1 MRIENNIL
9 IAECTSYDFKGELE
23 RKKVK
28 DWLKSVSAFPDTDG
42 GALFFGVDNDS
53 NIVGVANPQKD
64 MEFISEKINSHLDP
78 VPVYSLNPVKTAD
91 GKVILVLEF
100 PTGKQTPYYLCLD
113 GKRIAYVRRGNQS
126 VPATSRELFEL
137 VLRGSNRSWDSLVSN
152 ELREKHSFNTLEK
165 EYNLRSGGRWEESLL
180 RSFGLVTEDGH
191 LTNAGLLFADRC
203 PVAQSRVYCTKWH
216 GTGKTDAVNDSEYQG
231 NLLYLLDMAKSFI
244 KANTAV
250 RWYKLPDYRLNLPE
264 YAELGSEVSINIY
277 DDRIETT
284 SPGGITDVF
293 DPIRLEPEKIA
304 SMRRNPILA
313 EVFSQLHYMEK
324 RGSGLRKIQDATAL
338 LPSYKADKKPFFE
351 SSRVFF
357 YTTIPNVNYGMTD
370 ADFEA
375 LVDQR
380 QSADAKFTQKIHPEP
395 ENITQKKIGKTAQ
408 AIIDAMIADPTVTR
422 KGLADLLGKSEDTI
436 KYHLA
441 TLQVRKIILHIGP
454 DNGGHWKVLI
464 KK

>member
-1 MRIENNIL
+1 MSEVSKVTDKIFRERINALIYEVNKIGVNYNQVVAIWQKQAGQVRQDGTPWMDTRAVEIRLTDLMRKTENLRDEFAVIYDL
-9 IAECTSYDFKGELE
+9 I
-23 RKKVK
+23 KKY
-28 DWLKSVSAFPDTDG
+28 LA
-42 GALFFGVDNDS
+42 
-53 NIVGVANPQKD
+53 QK
-64 MEFISEKINSHLDP
+64 
-78 VPVYSLNPVKTAD
+78 
-91 GKVILVLEF
+91 
-100 PTGKQTPYYLCLD
+100 
-113 GKRIAYVRRGNQS
+113 
-126 VPATSRELFEL
+126 
-137 VLRGSNRSWDSLVSN
+137 
-152 ELREKHSFNTLEK
+152 K
-165 EYNLRSGGRWEESLL
+165 EYNLRSGSRWEESLL
-180 RSFGLVTEDGH
+180 SSFGLVTEDGH

-231 NLLYLLDMAKSFI
+231 HLLYLLDMAKSFI

-264 YAELGSEVSINIY
+264 YAERAIEEMCVNHLIHRDYSELGSEVSINIY

-293 DPIRLEPEKIA
+293 DPVRLEPEKIA
-304 SMRRNPILA
+304 SKRRNPILA
-313 EVFSQLHYMEK
+313 EVFSQLNYMEK

-351 SSRVFF
+351 SSREFF

-370 ADFEA
+370 ADFEV

-380 QSADAKFTQKIHPEP
+380 QSADVKFTQKIHPDPKNFTQKIHP
-395 ENITQKKIGKTAQ
+395 EEGKITTQKKIGKTAQ
-408 AIIDAMIADPTVTR
+408 AIIDAIIADATITR
-422 KGLADLLGKSEDTI
+422 KGLADLLGKSEETI

-441 TLQVRKIILHIGP
+441 TLRARMIIQHIGP

>member
-1 MRIENNIL
+1 
-9 IAECTSYDFKGELE
+9 
-23 RKKVK
+23 
-28 DWLKSVSAFPDTDG
+28 
-42 GALFFGVDNDS
+42 
-53 NIVGVANPQKD
+53 
-64 MEFISEKINSHLDP
+64 
-78 VPVYSLNPVKTAD
+78 
-91 GKVILVLEF
+91 
-100 PTGKQTPYYLCLD
+100 
-113 GKRIAYVRRGNQS
+113 
-126 VPATSRELFEL
+126 
-137 VLRGSNRSWDSLVSN
+137 
-152 ELREKHSFNTLEK
+152 
-165 EYNLRSGGRWEESLL
+165 
-180 RSFGLVTEDGH
+180 
-191 LTNAGLLFADRC
+191 
-203 PVAQSRVYCTKWH
+203 
-216 GTGKTDAVNDSEYQG
+216 
-231 NLLYLLDMAKSFI
+231 
-244 KANTAV
+244 
-250 RWYKLPDYRLNLPE
+250 
-264 YAELGSEVSINIY
+264 
-277 DDRIETT
+277 
-284 SPGGITDVF
+284 
-293 DPIRLEPEKIA
+293 
-304 SMRRNPILA
+304 MRRNPILA

-395 ENITQKKIGKTAQ
+395 ENITQKIHPEPENITQKKIGKTAQ